1 MVVNSVAMQASVLSS
16 WLILS
21 YKAFWSAICIDYI
34 NDFERFSFKKRFY
47 REISSYDR
55 VWHKKAIFRSSQKIH
70 DVVFFNEKLT
80 YCKTNETVF
89 NQYLQKLGIPQG
101 GNQMSPKL

>member
-1 MVVNSVAMQASVLSS
+1 MPIYNIHIV
-16 WLILS
+16 
-21 YKAFWSAICIDYI
+21 
-34 NDFERFSFKKRFY
+34 
-47 REISSYDR
+47 R
-55 VWHKKAIFRSSQKIH
+55 VWHKKAFFRSSQKIH

-89 NQYLQKLGIPQG
+89 NQYFQKLGIPQG

>member
-1 MVVNSVAMQASVLSS
+1 MQTSF
-16 WLILS
+16 LINGHFLTKNVQNLHYS
-21 YKAFWSAICIDYI
+21 
-34 NDFERFSFKKRFY
+34 
-47 REISSYDR
+47 R
-55 VWHKKAIFRSSQKIH
+55 VWHKKAFFRSSQKIH

-89 NQYLQKLGIPQG
+89 NQYFQKLGIPQG

>member
-1 MVVNSVAMQASVLSS
+1 MVQIIRKVGTFNTHDLKQVSVSDN
-16 WLILS
+16 
-21 YKAFWSAICIDYI
+21 Y
-34 NDFERFSFKKRFY
+34 N
-47 REISSYDR
+47 R
-55 VWHKKAIFRSSQKIH
+55 VWHKKAFFRSSQKIH

-89 NQYLQKLGIPQG
+89 NQYFQKLGIPQG

>member
-1 MVVNSVAMQASVLSS
+1 MLG
-16 WLILS
+16 LT
-21 YKAFWSAICIDYI
+21 SA
-34 NDFERFSFKKRFY
+34 
-47 REISSYDR
+47 R
-55 VWHKKAIFRSSQKIH
+55 VWHKKAFFRSIQKIH

-89 NQYLQKLGIPQG
+89 NQYFQKLGIPQG

>member
-1 MVVNSVAMQASVLSS
+1 MQH
-16 WLILS
+16 
-21 YKAFWSAICIDYI
+21 DYI
-34 NDFERFSFKKRFY
+34 WRTLKNSKIFGFCQEATFGTPPV
-47 REISSYDR
+47 R
-55 VWHKKAIFRSSQKIH
+55 VWHKKVFFRSSQKIH

-89 NQYLQKLGIPQG
+89 NQYFQKLGIPQG